1 MTKRPRENEYFQNL
15 EDELKKKLEED
26 YNKRVEVIEETWTQ
40 KFDQRSVQFGRL
52 TRQNREYIRRIDELE
67 GEKKELETRR
77 DGFEL
82 QLKRFEKLRVTEI
95 ADSNAYKRQVSILE
109 GERKQKEEKIS
120 FLVEKVEKLRGTNED
135 LRKANEDVI
144 KNNEKYKLQYDNIRK
159 DYEIV
164 VRQLREKKNQS
175 TTNTPKPMRC
185 TKCMRNHKMGER
197 LTKIEE
203 QLAQEKLTIKV
214 LQGENGKLKQTL
226 ATKQE
231 ENIRIGSLTDMR
243 QHIINDLQSQIAEHK
258 SLLDSS
264 NEEQNHLI
272 KECNDL
278 KLILNNSN
286 NEQKHETEEK
296 DLKLKNQA
304 ALIESLTEANKQF
317 QNNLTASKLMNKELG
332 VQCDEAVLNL
342 TNQAALIDS
351 LTDSKKQ
358 LESDLET
365 LAKQLEIRE
374 QLLKTAYQNVDDS
387 KTEQN
392 RLKIERDDLKQ
403 MLENS
408 IKELTQLS
416 EVLRSKIKDQSLQIE
431 SQTAESKR
439 FKTEV
444 EQHITHNQK
453 LQQNLNEVNEEV
465 CTKSNE
471 IELLK
476 INQDRLEHDSNRLLL
491 QYNEV
496 RSKGTEQAAQ
506 IDSLNSKN
514 CELLSKI
521 EQIQSQSAVEAK
533 KLIDE
538 INQLNE
544 MKSKIGSELIERIHE
559 KEELMKKYNQTCL
572 QFKEK
577 ISSLEVNQY
586 QQSKTTNLQIHKLS
600 SSIEKHKE
608 EVQAKQQRIDF
619 LQDQFKRNVDNS
631 KLTISKL
638 TDENKTL
645 QQRVSSFGP
654 IVQQNVEL
662 HTTTATLNQRIERL
676 SNTLAYYGHYN
687 V

>member
-1 MTKRPRENEYFQNL
+1 MTKRPRENEYLQNL
-15 EDELKKKLEED
+15 EDELKKKFEDD

-67 GEKKELETRR
+67 GEKKEFETRR
-77 DGFEL
+77 DGFEM

-95 ADSNAYKRQVSILE
+95 ADTNAYKRQVSILE

-159 DYEIV
+159 DYETV
-164 VRQLREKKNQS
+164 VRQFREKKNQS

-203 QLAQEKLTIKV
+203 QLAQEELTIKG
-214 LQGENGKLKQTL
+214 LRGENGKLKQTL

-243 QHIINDLQSQIAEHK
+243 QNIINDLQSEIAEHK
-258 SLLDSS
+258 SLLNSS

-278 KLILNNSN
+278 KLMLVNSN
-286 NEQKHETEEK
+286 KEHRHQTEEK

-304 ALIESLTEANKQF
+304 ELIESLTEANKTF

-358 LESDLET
+358 LEADLET

-374 QLLKTAYQNVDDS
+374 QLLKTAYRNVDDS
-387 KTEQN
+387 KIEQN
-392 RLKIERDDLKQ
+392 RLKIERDDLKK
-403 MLENS
+403 MLKNS
-408 IKELTQLS
+408 IKELTQQS
-416 EVLRSKIKDQSLQIE
+416 EVLRSEVKDQSLLIE
-431 SQTAESKR
+431 LRTAESKR
-439 FKTEV
+439 FQTKIEQLLKTE
-444 EQHITHNQK
+444 QSLTTSNNHYTTHNQK
-453 LQQNLNEVNEEV
+453 LQQKLNEVNEEI
-465 CTKSNE
+465 CKKSNE

-491 QYNEV
+491 QYNEAS
-496 RSKGTEQAAQ
+496 SKVTKQAAK
-506 IDSLNSKN
+506 IDSS
-514 CELLSKI
+514 
-521 EQIQSQSAVEAK
+521 
-533 KLIDE
+533 
-538 INQLNE
+538 
-544 MKSKIGSELIERIHE
+544 
-559 KEELMKKYNQTCL
+559 
-572 QFKEK
+572 
-577 ISSLEVNQY
+577 
-586 QQSKTTNLQIHKLS
+586 
-600 SSIEKHKE
+600 
-608 EVQAKQQRIDF
+608 
-619 LQDQFKRNVDNS
+619 
-631 KLTISKL
+631 
-638 TDENKTL
+638 
-645 QQRVSSFGP
+645 
-654 IVQQNVEL
+654 
-662 HTTTATLNQRIERL
+662 
-676 SNTLAYYGHYN
+676 
-687 V
+687 